1 MEWRLRPTSMVKA
14 VWLAPEN
21 SRLMETEQALQKLC
35 DICSRQEKC
44 PADVLSLLSRWGV
57 DKEKHQEVLEKLKV
71 EKFIDEH
78 RYATAF
84 TRDKMKFDHWG
95 ITKIRFLLQH
105 KGISREVA
113 EEVLNETDMDE
124 YRAMI
129 EKEISKKRKTL
140 RGSPREVWAKLMRY
154 GMSRGYETEYL
165 RPILGDS
172 SGD

>member
-1 MEWRLRPTSMVKA
+1 MVWRLKPTSMVKA
-14 VWLAPEN
+14 GWLAPEN
-21 SRLMETEQALQKLC
+21 NTTMETAQALQKLR

-44 PADVLSLLSRWGV
+44 PADVQALLSRWGV
-57 DKEKHQEVLEKLKV
+57 DKETHQAILEKLKS
-71 EKFIDEH
+71 EKFVDEH

-84 TRDKMKFDHWG
+84 ARDKMKFDHWG

-113 EEVLNETDMDE
+113 DEVLSETDLDE

-129 EKEISKKRKTL
+129 EKEISKKRETL
-140 RGSPREVWAKLMRY
+140 RGSTREVWAKLMRY

-165 RPILGDS
+165 RPILGDG